1 MPIPRTRDDQDMEA
15 AAATAQVLRRRRKG
29 VDVIVVPCE
38 LGDTGLLELRR
49 ELLASTGSD
58 VDRLEVDL
66 RGAGL
71 VDATVLG
78 MLSDAA
84 RLRSRWGGTIAV
96 RCASPELV
104 RLLKITLLDRLIDV
118 VPTRE
123 AAAAARRAA

>member
-1 MPIPRTRDDQDMEA
+1 ME
-15 AAATAQVLRRRRKG
+15 TAIVTHAIDRRRRKD
-29 VDVIVVPCE
+29 VDVIVVPGE
-38 LGDTGLLELRR
+38 LGDDGLLELRR
-49 ELLASTGSD
+49 ELIASTGPD
-58 VDRLEVDL
+58 VDRLEIDL
-66 RGAGL
+66 RSAGH

-96 RCASPELV
+96 RCASPELI
-104 RLLKITLLDRLIDV
+104 RLLRITLLDRLIDV

>member
-1 MPIPRTRDDQDMEA
+1 MEPA
-15 AAATAQVLRRRRKG
+15 AAIPQVHRRRRKG
-29 VDVIVVPCE
+29 VDVIVVPAD
-38 LGDTGLLELRR
+38 LGDTGLLDLRR
-49 ELLASTGSD
+49 ELIAATGPE
-58 VDRLEVDL
+58 VDQLEVDL
-66 RGAGL
+66 RETGL

-84 RLRSRWGGTIAV
+84 RLRSRWGGTVAV